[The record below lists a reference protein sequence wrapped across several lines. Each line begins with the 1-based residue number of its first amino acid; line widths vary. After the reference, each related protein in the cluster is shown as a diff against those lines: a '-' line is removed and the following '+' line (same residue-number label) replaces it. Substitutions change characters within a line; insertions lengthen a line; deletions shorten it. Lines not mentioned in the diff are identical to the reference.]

1 MTEFEKLRQ
10 TANGWI
16 NAWNS
21 GNLELLLDHYAEDV
35 IFYSSAATRRWNTA
49 DGKITGK
56 KALENHFRKA
66 FEEVPG
72 MKLTFKNLLLGAG
85 SAVLLYQ
92 RETGDMAADVVLFDG
107 DGKVKEVRVFNE
119 SHEQ

>member
-1 MTEFEKLRQ
+1 MDFNKVRE
-10 TANGWI
+10 AASGWI

-21 GNLELLLDHYAEDV
+21 GDLKSLLDHYAEDV
-35 IFYSSAATRRWNTA
+35 VFYSSAATRRWNTP

-72 MKLTFKNLLLGAG
+72 MKLSFKNLLLGTD
-85 SAVLLYQ
+85 SALLIYL
-92 RETGDMAADVVLFDG
+92 RETGNMAADFVLFDG
-107 DGKVKEVRVFNE
+107 EGRVKEVRVFNE

>member
-1 MTEFEKLRQ
+1 MMDINKVRE
-10 TANGWI
+10 AASGWI

-21 GNLELLLDHYAEDV
+21 GDLKSLLDHYAEDV
-35 IFYSSAATRRWNTA
+35 VFYSSAATRRWNTS

-72 MKLTFKNLLLGAG
+72 MKLSFKNLLLGTD
-85 SAVLLYQ
+85 SALLIYL
-92 RETGDMAADVVLFDG
+92 RETGNMAADFILFDG
-107 DGKVKEVRVFNE
+107 EGRVKEVRVFNE
-119 SHEQ
+119 SHER